1 MSDAKAPGR
10 VAKTKGFFGG
20 VVAELKKVNW
30 LSKHELIKYTT
41 LVILVVAVMAVI
53 ISVFD
58 FGVSS
63 IMGMLLK

>member
-10 VAKTKGFFGG
+10 IAKTKGFFAG
-20 VVAELKKVNW
+20 VMGELKKVNW

-63 IMGMLLK
+63 ILSALL